1 MSGFLAPMIGLDGCY
16 LAKLSTDVAG
26 GSATWGTPV
35 SVPGIV
41 KASIK
46 ANGALITD
54 WADNRQFFLTNSRGN
69 TQGSF
74 EFVDIDPT
82 LLADMLGQTRANGI
96 TEERPLDQSN
106 YYAVGF
112 RVWIGGNQS
121 DGSAIYRY
129 VWLLKG
135 KFALPDLD
143 GETKKETISPK
154 HIALSAEFIAINGGN
169 NQIMA
174 SGRNDWDLTIGS
186 TWFNQPVYSSSVSLS
201 AVTVGTVTGSA
212 SAHTLTIPFTK
223 GSSETFALV
232 APTDDTR
239 IVITANTTGLL
250 LAGTNAYVASVA
262 GTAPTITITNA
273 NISAASYNVA
283 VVNVIDSNGVKAT
296 PKAQDV
302 TVS

>member
-16 LAKLSTDVAG
+16 LAKLSTDVSG
-26 GSATWGTPV
+26 GSPTWSTPV
-35 SVPGIV
+35 AVPGIV

-46 ANGALITD
+46 ANGSLITD

-74 EFVDIDPT
+74 EFVDIDPA

-96 TEERPLDQSN
+96 SEERPLDQSN
-106 YYAVGF
+106 YYAIGF
-112 RVWIGGNQS
+112 KVWIGGTKS
-121 DGSAIYRY
+121 DGTAIYRY

-143 GETKKETISPK
+143 GESKKEQISPK
-154 HIALSAEFIAINGGN
+154 HVSLSAEFIAINGGS
-169 NQIMA
+169 NQIMT
-174 SGRNDWDLTIGS
+174 SGRNDWDLTIGA
-186 TWFNQPVYSSSVSLS
+186 TWFNQPIYSSGVSLS
-201 AVTVGTVTGSA
+201 AVTVGTATGS
-212 SAHTLTIPFTK
+212 SSGHTLTIPFTK
-223 GSSETFALV
+223 GSSETFTLV
-232 APTDDTR
+232 APTDDTE

-262 GTAPTITITNA
+262 GTAPTIVITNA
-273 NISAASYNVA
+273 NIAAGSYNVA
-283 VVNVIDSNGVKAT
+283 VVNVKDNNGVKAT
-296 PKAQDV
+296 SKAQDV